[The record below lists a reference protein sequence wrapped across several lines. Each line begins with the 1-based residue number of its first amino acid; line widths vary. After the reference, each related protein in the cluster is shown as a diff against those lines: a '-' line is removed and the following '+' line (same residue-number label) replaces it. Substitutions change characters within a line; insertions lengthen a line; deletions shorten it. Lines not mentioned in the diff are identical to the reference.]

1 MHHRR
6 PTRDRRSAAILARV
20 VAMKAL
26 HALPLALFLAVA
38 LAVGAFAQQK
48 KPPTEP
54 KASDC
59 TATMGELPK
68 AWDGQAFALDGATLG
83 GVGLKPH
90 LRLWG
95 IQAPELRDATK
106 AENVPGMRARAFL
119 ADLLAKADH
128 KVKCRPARFDRDC
141 RLIAQCSVA
150 EAGTSTDLGG
160 SMLAAGMAYGA
171 DLDEALP
178 WESRAGQRYADAE
191 FEARKARKGLWP
203 IWLGDR

>member
-1 MHHRR
+1 
-6 PTRDRRSAAILARV
+6 
-20 VAMKAL
+20 MKV
-26 HALPLALFLAVA
+26 LPSTLTLALVLAA
-38 LAVGAFAQQK
+38 LLAASASAQQR
-48 KPPTEP
+48 KPPPLPPPEV

-68 AWDGQAFALDGATLG
+68 AWDGQAFAIDGNTLG
-83 GVGLKPH
+83 GTGLRPH

-95 IQAPELRDATK
+95 IEVPELRDAAK
-106 AENVPGMRARAFL
+106 SESVPGMRARAFL

-141 RLIAQCSVA
+141 RIVAQCSLA
-150 EAGTSTDLGG
+150 DASGSADLGG
-160 SMLAAGMAYGA
+160 SMLASGMAYGA
-171 DLDEALP
+171 ALDEALP

-203 IWLGDR
+203 LWMGDQ